1 MKQLAKIA
9 DLMTN
14 MNIANL
20 ASFLFFPFL
29 FFFFLCQSPETCSNL
44 KILNSKEIEL

>member
-9 DLMTN
+9 DFMTN
-14 MNIANL
+14 VNIAHL
-20 ASFLFFPFL
+20 ASFSFL
-29 FFFFLCQSPETCSNL
+29 SFWFFFLCQSPETCSNL